1 MNNANFVKENC
12 VQEITGDDKSDDG
25 KIDDHQ
31 SYHVRNQERSSPI
44 LVAQFWKPGY
54 GFFKCFQLEA
64 IMKTYKYALLS
75 SNHGK
80 VLPPDI
86 SEANSDSKG
95 GYKKVNWV
103 CPFLSDDSKTFNII
117 NIYESMI

>member
-1 MNNANFVKENC
+1 
-12 VQEITGDDKSDDG
+12 
-25 KIDDHQ
+25 
-31 SYHVRNQERSSPI
+31 
-44 LVAQFWKPGY
+44 
-54 GFFKCFQLEA
+54 
-64 IMKTYKYALLS
+64 MKTYKYALLS